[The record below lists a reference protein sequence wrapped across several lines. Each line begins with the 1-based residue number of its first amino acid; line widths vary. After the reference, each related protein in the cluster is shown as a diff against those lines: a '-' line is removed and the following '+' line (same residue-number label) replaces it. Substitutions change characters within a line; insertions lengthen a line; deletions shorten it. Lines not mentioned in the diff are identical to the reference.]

1 MDNSHILHFLF
12 SFFIPIGWG
21 ILFFPFRR
29 SYFRTWPRFL
39 WWILGISFVCVCA
52 KEFYDQQL
60 STNDLVSDALGFF
73 FGTVFLTLG
82 FILRSGRIDRAEEK
96 VVDNTTISLRST
108 LKLFE
113 RIEKKSGDFYTNA
126 ANKLPEKL
134 ASALCQLL
142 AKDAYRRANR
152 IYYLLSSWKK
162 ISEPEGLNEAVD
174 KAFSSEHLFS
184 LASLEGAKAEQV
196 LKIALEHEKAKRK
209 IFAKFETAFQED
221 WKILQLE
228 GVLRELDGQ
237 VYKLERCLLEVQ
249 RLKRETEL

>member
-1 MDNSHILHFLF
+1 MDNSNIVHFLF

-21 ILFFPFRR
+21 IVLSPFRK

-39 WWILGISFVCVCA
+39 WWILGISFVCVSA

-60 STNDLVSDALGFF
+60 SINDLVSDALGFF
-73 FGTVFLTLG
+73 FGTVTLTLG
-82 FILRSGRIDRAEEK
+82 FISRSRRIDRAEEK
-96 VVDNTTISLRST
+96 VVDNTKISLRST

-113 RIEKKSGDFYTNA
+113 RIEKKSGDFYSNA
-126 ANKLPEKL
+126 AHRIPEKL

-142 AKDAYRRANR
+142 AKDAYRRANK

-184 LASLEGAKAEQV
+184 LSSLEGASAEQV
-196 LKIALEHEKAKRK
+196 LKIALEHERAKKK
-209 IFAKFETAFQED
+209 IFAKFETAFHED

-228 GVLRELDGQ
+228 RVLDELDGE
-237 VYKLERCLLEVQ
+237 VGKLERCLKEVQ
-249 RLKRETEL
+249 RLKRESAL